1 MHYCIVSVELALSP
15 GDYHDQE
22 VIYGISLDRHVDDL
36 LQEMLSLGSGPYVLA
51 SKGLDLETIVY
62 SSPTNSSYKGI
73 THFFHEV
80 LSFLSHLSLFH

>member
-1 MHYCIVSVELALSP
+1 MHYCIVSVELDLSL

-22 VIYGISLDRHVDDL
+22 VIYGIYPDPHVDDL

-51 SKGLDLETIVY
+51 LKGLDSEPIVY
-62 SSPTNSSYKGI
+62 SSPTNSSYNGI
-73 THFFHEV
+73 THFFHEG